1 MAGSGCNSLRA
12 NKQVMNTLIIGGAG
26 YIGAHLAALL
36 QTTGR
41 QVTVVGRKPVPSHA
55 LPAETVYIAAD
66 FSRQD
71 VLCQLLDRHQEVIH
85 LAYATLPNTSF
96 ENPLSDLLQNLPPT
110 VQLFE
115 EVAARGSKL
124 VLVSSGGTVYGEAVV
139 TPIDEQHPTKPI
151 SPYGVSKLT
160 LENYAYLYAV
170 THGLKFVCVRPANAY
185 GEGQR
190 PFIGQGFIS
199 TAMAAAMRG
208 QPVKIFG
215 STGTVRDY
223 LHVSDLAAG
232 IAHALDKGTLSTIY
246 NIGSGVGLSNMDIV
260 DAISP
265 LLHEMGC
272 VLKIEH
278 MPERIFDVKVNIL
291 DASRLRSHTGWE
303 PRVTLTQGL
312 LRTRNWLRHSNAW

>member
-1 MAGSGCNSLRA
+1 
-12 NKQVMNTLIIGGAG
+12 
-26 YIGAHLAALL
+26 
-36 QTTGR
+36 
-41 QVTVVGRKPVPSHA
+41 
-55 LPAETVYIAAD
+55 
-66 FSRQD
+66 
-71 VLCQLLDRHQEVIH
+71 
-85 LAYATLPNTSF
+85 LPNTSF

-124 VLVSSGGTVYGEAVV
+124 VLVSSGGTVYGEAVA